1 MRPRFRSKVIIC
13 LVAGICI
20 LSTGVKA
27 QVRRGEGQ
35 IKREIAK
42 EFEEIKADPKR
53 FKGYVIVMQMA
64 LGHLGYGTGPFT
76 GEFDERTRQAV
87 AKFRSNIKK
96 TSAAELDGEIW
107 IEIVD
112 AYKETTKP
120 GILLPPLQVSTAS
133 WDRYVTASG
142 TLLLQGEELGI
153 PLQTTEVQCHRQ
165 MGICIVATAM
175 LNENY
180 LSTDIETYEVE
191 RWDSYEIVTKPMDK
205 LCVRYT
211 LRISRNQKTV
221 TGLRSTISQ
230 AGLCAGIST
239 NEMPLR
245 LEDGSKA
252 VESYDVKRRAANRK
266 HMQASNEF
274 WEDQP

>member
-1 MRPRFRSKVIIC
+1 MRRKVIIC

-20 LSTGVKA
+20 LSPGVEA
-27 QVRRGEGQ
+27 QVRRGERQ
-35 IKREIAK
+35 VKRVMAK
-42 EFEEIKADPKR
+42 EFEVIKADPKR
-53 FKGYVIVMQMA
+53 FKEAVILMQMA

-87 AKFRSNIKK
+87 ARFSTNTMK
-96 TSAAELDGEIW
+96 TSAAELDAEIW
-107 IEIVD
+107 AEILD
-112 AYKETTKP
+112 AYQETTKP
-120 GILLPPLQVSTAS
+120 WILLPPLRVSTAS
-133 WDRYVTASG
+133 WDHYVMASG
-142 TLLLQGEELGI
+142 TLLIQGEELGI

-211 LRISRNQKTV
+211 LRISRNQNTV
-221 TGLRSTISQ
+221 TGLRSTINQS
-230 AGLCAGIST
+230 GLCAGIST
-239 NEMPLR
+239 NEMPLK

-252 VESYDVKRRAANRK
+252 TETYDVKRRAANRK
-266 HMQASNEF
+266 YMQVSNEF
-274 WEDQP
+274 WEDRP